1 MSGRRTNKIHKEKK
15 QRKSRKKREIEGTIK
30 RGKINSLVNKLRL
43 GNNKE
48 NVSHGRE
55 GSERERER
63 DSTIVIV
70 CV

>member
-48 NVSHGRE
+48 NVSHGRV

-63 DSTIVIV
+63 EREREILP
-70 CV
+70 

>member
-1 MSGRRTNKIHKEKK
+1 MLICLVEEQTRYTKKKK

-55 GSERERER
+55 GSERKRKRERE
-63 DSTIVIV
+63 ILP
-70 CV
+70 